1 MAGQQRQHDGGLT
14 VGVELGPV
22 HGHVD
27 AAAGSHHVWDPV
39 AQRGIEIDPLVGQQ
53 AVHLFDGML
62 GHQAARQGEA
72 LSDCIDG
79 QGGGPDDAERGVGQ

>member
-1 MAGQQRQHDGGLT
+1 M
-14 VGVELGPV
+14 
-22 HGHVD
+22 
-27 AAAGSHHVWDPV
+27 
-39 AQRGIEIDPLVGQQ
+39 AQRGIEIDPLVRQQ
-53 AVHLFDGML
+53 PVHLFNGML